1 MKKAAA
7 DLAPTLPVKNI
18 IFLNKSAF
26 YAVFHTTCTFPGMPP
41 KGLRPPGY
49 QFRGNQRKRGRRS
62 PVPLVFRIM
71 TSPPPRIIL
80 QKMIAFV
87 SVG

>member
-41 KGLRPPGY
+41 KGPGVSISWKST
-49 QFRGNQRKRGRRS
+49 QEGA
-62 PVPLVFRIM
+62 PVFCRNVFQYFDLP
-71 TSPPPRIIL
+71 SCFL
-80 QKMIAFV
+80 
-87 SVG
+87 